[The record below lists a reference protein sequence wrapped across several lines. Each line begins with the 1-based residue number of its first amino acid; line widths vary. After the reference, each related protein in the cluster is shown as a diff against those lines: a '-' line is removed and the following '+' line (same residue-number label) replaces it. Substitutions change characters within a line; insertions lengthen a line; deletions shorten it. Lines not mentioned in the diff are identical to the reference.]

1 MMNLRPLLLL
11 LLSASTASAAG
22 LAPTALDWSGL
33 PAAAAEAW
41 RLGPGAPGAALTEAR
56 LDAAR
61 AEPLGPTSA
70 YAQAMRWTGAGLD
83 ELTVAVNLPLTN
95 AGLARRAALRAEA
108 EALAQDAEAGAWAFE
123 REVDELYLQWWTA
136 ARLEEHLVEWA
147 TALEASLIGARAA
160 SEAGLLSPADLA
172 DLEAE
177 AARTRAE
184 GAAWR
189 AEATFAQASLE
200 RRLGLGPLLLSV
212 EALPAPE
219 TFTPPSQNPWRA
231 PLTGDDPGV
240 AAALAEAEAAHA
252 RARAASPPVTLSAGV
267 MARPGAPEPLIYGNL
282 TLPLQNPNAAARA
295 LAKGEATAWEAEAR
309 RRDAQRLAWI
319 QAEALAWDALVT
331 RLNEVTRLA
340 LGPLTDRVTL
350 LQAAFD
356 AGQIPADRLVRARVA
371 QHEAEHERCL
381 IAAALV
387 GALARAERLTV
398 ENTTV
403 ERP

>member
-1 MMNLRPLLLL
+1 MMNLRLLLLL

-22 LAPTALDWSGL
+22 SAPTRLDWAGL

-108 EALAQDAEAGAWAFE
+108 GALAQDAEAGAWAFE

-147 TALEASLIGARAA
+147 TALESSLAGARAA
-160 SEAGLLSPADLA
+160 ADEGLLSPADLA

-189 AEATFAQASLE
+189 AEASFAQASLE
-200 RRLGLGPLLLSV
+200 RRLGLGALLLDV
-212 EALPAPE
+212 HALPAPE
-219 TFTPPSQNPWRA
+219 GFTPPAENPWRA
-231 PLTGDDPGV
+231 LLLAADPAV
-240 AAALAEAEAAHA
+240 AAADAQAEAASA
-252 RARAASPPVTLSAGV
+252 RARAASAPVTLTAGGMV
-267 MARPGAPEPLIYGNL
+267 RPGSPEPLIYGSL
-282 TLPLQNPNAAARA
+282 TVPLQNPNAAARA
-295 LAKGEATAWEAEAR
+295 LAKGEAAAWEAESR
-309 RRDAQRLAWI
+309 RLAAQRLAWI
-319 QAEALAWDALVT
+319 EAEAQAWDALVK
-331 RLNEVTRLA
+331 RLDEVTRLA

-356 AGQIPADRLVRARVA
+356 AGQIPADRLVRARVDH
-371 QHEAEHERCL
+371 HEAEHERCL

-398 ENTTV
+398 ESL
-403 ERP
+403 